1 MIDSPIGACPK
12 LQTAPFS
19 IRGTLSAIIP
29 AKSHDPSGR
38 ISMAN
43 THSWIHAHSG
53 TADLKQTDY
62 QIFLYQSWGFF
73 GMRRDFIQFRVCNHV
88 NRVHVPARQQK
99 ERAFIERKREL
110 RGPEQTESIAL
121 HRLRPCQGAGRV
133 FLLPLGSAAS
143 QRVRF
148 PPFGLP
154 TM

>member
-53 TADLKQTDY
+53 TADLKQTDC

-73 GMRRDFIQFRVCNHV
+73 GMRRDFSSESATTWTVCMSLHG
-88 NRVHVPARQQK
+88 NRKSFYRK
-99 ERAFIERKREL
+99 EKGVKGTR
-110 RGPEQTESIAL
+110 TESIAL
-121 HRLRPCQGAGRV
+121 HRLRPCQGAGRI